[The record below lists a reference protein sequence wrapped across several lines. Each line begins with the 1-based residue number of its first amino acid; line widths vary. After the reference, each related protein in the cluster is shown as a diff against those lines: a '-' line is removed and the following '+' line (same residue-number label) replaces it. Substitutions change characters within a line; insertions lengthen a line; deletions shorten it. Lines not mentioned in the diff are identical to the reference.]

1 MAAAQRADRRRTRA
15 SLWVTGLM
23 STPPNGGIRAHK
35 EFLPRNPTTILRVA
49 EPPLG
54 NEVHQVAFLA
64 EEALRG
70 RTMNPPDEFQKRAAD
85 CMHMARLS
93 RDPESKAMWNRMA
106 ARWLRCAETYLSQS
120 LAARDQ
126 SPKYHRTSLP
136 GWAGH

>member
-1 MAAAQRADRRRTRA
+1 MT
-15 SLWVTGLM
+15 
-23 STPPNGGIRAHK
+23 
-35 EFLPRNPTTILRVA
+35 
-49 EPPLG
+49 
-54 NEVHQVAFLA
+54 
-64 EEALRG
+64 
-70 RTMNPPDEFQKRAAD
+70 PPDEFQKRAAD